1 MEKPMANKHLELF
14 DTFPISFKIDK
25 SKTEVIMKDA
35 KEEVKGGYS
44 LICEVNAT
52 HSGTLINNRIYPPD
66 SMRKGIRTW
75 TSPYKKPVLV
85 NHDDTKDPVG
95 RVISAKYL
103 KTDRGMTDV
112 DYKPILRESEGYGY
126 QRLTV
131 KITDPEAIKKILDG
145 RYETV
150 SVRMS
155 TDHCTCSICGTD
167 WSGEDGPCEHH
178 PGTKYDGKLAF
189 MTTGDLSYREMSF
202 VNIPADEY
210 AGVKEAIVS
219 EQKDS
224 SEVNMYASNDSEKVL
239 SDLRS
244 GSNLYVLLD
253 EGSVGSDDVVAYLLD
268 KSNKAKTMHKEEDV
282 KLTDLTKDQ
291 LKDLDQVKEL
301 VTEALDKAKADCE
314 AAVKDCEAKMAKM
327 KEDSLSELKTL
338 EDAKKKKEEDEE
350 EKKKKKAS
358 EEEEDAKKKKESAEE
373 EKKEKLKEN
382 EVEEDEEEAK
392 KKAKKDEE
400 EEEDAKKKKAKK
412 GAPVPEEDPENKGK
426 GKSGGV
432 KHGAGN
438 QSPVGEDPGDSV
450 DLTLK
455 VQELEDANKKVLDEN
470 VRINSELHKMVAERL
485 YDLKKTL
492 RKPDVV
498 SVLTPDARNQ
508 KVEEL
513 AQRSIDSL
521 KDQIKDLLI
530 EQETALTTGFDGQD
544 VENPAISQSDMT
556 NEVMEDKKKLREG
569 KHDTLTRLFPKS
581 K

>member
-1 MEKPMANKHLELF
+1 MPKSIELF
-14 DTFPISFKIDK
+14 DTFPVSFNLESSRKNAILND
-25 SKTEVIMKDA
+25 S

-52 HSGTLINNRIYPPD
+52 HAGTLINNRIYPPD

-75 TSPYKKPVLV
+75 TSPYKKPVLT
-85 NHDDTKDPVG
+85 NHDDTKDPIG

-103 KTDRGMTDV
+103 KTDKGMMDQ

-145 RYETV
+145 RYQTV

-155 TDHCTCSICGTD
+155 TDHCFCSICNTD
-167 WSGEDGPCEHH
+167 WSAGEGPCEHI
-178 PGTKYDGKLAF
+178 PGTKYEGKLTY

-210 AGVKEAIVS
+210 AGVKEAIIAD
-219 EQKDS
+219 QKKS
-224 SEVNMYASNDSEKVL
+224 SEINLYANNDTDKVL
-239 SDLRS
+239 SDLGN
-244 GSNLYVLLD
+244 GSNLYAMLD
-253 EGSVGSDDVVAYLLD
+253 SEAEASDDVVTYLLD
-268 KSNKAKTMHKEEDV
+268 KSMKSKTMNKEEDV
-282 KLTDLTKDQ
+282 KLTELTKEQ
-291 LKDLDQVKEL
+291 LQDLDQVKEL
-301 VTEALDKAKADCE
+301 ITEALDKAKSDCE
-314 AAVKDCEAKMAKM
+314 QAVKDCEAKMGKM
-327 KEDSLSELKTL
+327 KEDALQAAKDA
-338 EDAKKKKEEDEE
+338 EDAKIKEATEAEDKKKKEDE
-350 EKKKKKAS
+350 EKKKKT
-358 EEEEDAKKKKESAEE
+358 E
-373 EKKEKLKEN
+373 
-382 EVEEDEEEAK
+382 
-392 KKAKKDEE
+392 EE
-400 EEEDAKKKKAKK
+400 EEEDKKKKKGEKKEGEKEEEEEEEEEDKKKAKK
-412 GAPVPEEDPENKGK
+412 GAPVPNENPENKGK

-438 QSPVGEDPGDSV
+438 QSPVGEDPGDSA
-450 DLTLK
+450 DPTLK

-470 VRINSELHKMVAERL
+470 VKINSELHKMVAERL

-498 SVLTPDARNQ
+498 GVSTPDARDK
-508 KVEEL
+508 KVEEF

-530 EQETALTTGFDGQD
+530 EQENALITGFDGKTA
-544 VENPAISQSDMT
+544 ENPAISQSDMT
-556 NEVMEDKKKLREG
+556 NEVLEDKKKVREG
-569 KHDTLTRLFPKS
+569 KQDTLTRLFPKA